1 MNTLR
6 KSLAVLVLGGTG
18 VAAWFVG
25 SNLVQDVKFAHARD
39 EVQDARQKLAT
50 AEGLSDVFRDVGKA
64 VEPSVVN
71 IEVHKTFKTGRQA
84 LPFDD
89 DTLKKFFPDR
99 KGDGQPELPEG
110 FGDGS
115 GDDDSSMEQVG
126 TGSGVIMETQGGSGF
141 ILTNNH
147 VAGGATDLT
156 VTLSDGRV
164 IKGNKVK
171 VLGADAKTDLAV
183 VEIKADNLIP
193 AVWGNSDKLE
203 RGEWIMA
210 FGSPFGYV
218 GSMTHG
224 IVSALHRQAGI
235 LAQQQGYENFIQ
247 VDAPINPGNSGGPLT
262 NVHGEV
268 VGINT
273 AIASK
278 SGGFQG
284 IGFAIPSN
292 QAKVIYAG
300 LKDHGKITRGWLG
313 VSISDVA
320 RDPALAKSFG
330 FDGSKG
336 VLVEEIMPKTPA
348 TGKLH
353 KGDIITALDGKS
365 VADVQELRNTVAA
378 TPPGTDLKFNVWRDN
393 KSVDVTVKIGEQ
405 PDNLMAMA
413 TRGRSDDPGP
423 RAPQSDKAAE
433 SLGLRLATP
442 SDELVQKYGLPDN
455 AQGAVVVRTA
465 PRSPA
470 SKAGLREGDLITQVG
485 SKSVSSAEEASNAIA
500 KLGTNPVRLSVT
512 NANGSR
518 FVLIEPDQQ

>member
-1 MNTLR
+1 MNSLR
-6 KSLAVLVLGGTG
+6 KSLAVLLLGGTG

-25 SNLVQDVKFAHARD
+25 SNLVQDVKFARARD
-39 EVQDARQKLAT
+39 EVQSTREQLAT
-50 AEGLSDVFRDVGKA
+50 VQDLSTVFRNVGKV

-71 IEVHKTFKTGRQA
+71 IEVHKSIKTGRQA

-99 KGDGQPELPEG
+99 NGQPDVPDG
-110 FGDGS
+110 FGDGN
-115 GDDDSSMEQVG
+115 GDDDNSLEQVG
-126 TGSGVIMETQGGSGF
+126 TGSGVIMEVQGGSGF

-156 VTLSDGRV
+156 VTLDDGRV

-183 VEIKADNLIP
+183 VEINADHLIP
-193 AVWGNSDKLE
+193 AQWGDSDKLE

-235 LAQQQGYENFIQ
+235 LASQQGYENFIQ

-262 NVHGEV
+262 NVRGEV

-273 AIASK
+273 AIASR

-284 IGFAIPSN
+284 IGFAIPSD

-313 VSISDVA
+313 VSISDVSH
-320 RDPALAKSFG
+320 DPALAQSFG
-330 FDGSKG
+330 FDGNKG
-336 VLVEEIMPKTPA
+336 VLVEETFPNTPA
-348 TGKLH
+348 TGRLK
-353 KGDIITALDGKS
+353 KGDIITQLDGKP
-365 VADVQELRNTVAA
+365 VDDVQELRNTVAL
-378 TPPGTDLKFNVWRDN
+378 TPPGTGMRFSVWRDN
-393 KSVDVTVKIGEQ
+393 KNQEVTVKIGEQ

-413 TRGRSDDPGP
+413 GRSRPEEDGAARGP
-423 RAPQSDKAAE
+423 QADRAAE
-433 SLGLRLATP
+433 ALGLRLVTP
-442 SDELVQKYGLPDN
+442 SEELEQKYGLDN
-455 AQGAVVVRTA
+455 AQGAIVTRVA

-470 SKAGLREGDLITQVG
+470 YKAGLREGDLITQVG
-485 SKSVSSAEEASNAIA
+485 NKSVSTAEDALNAIS
-500 KLGTNPVRLSVT
+500 KKGSNPVRLSVS
-512 NANGSR
+512 NAAGSR

>member
-6 KSLAVLVLGGTG
+6 KSLAVVVLGGTG

-25 SNLVQDVKFAHARD
+25 SNLVQDVKFARARD
-39 EVQDARQKLAT
+39 EVESTREQLSKAQD
-50 AEGLSDVFRDVGKA
+50 LSTVFRNVGKV

-71 IEVHKTFKTGRQA
+71 IEVHKTIKTGRQA

-99 KGDGQPELPEG
+99 KGDGQPDVPEG
-110 FGDGS
+110 FGDGN
-115 GDDDSSMEQVG
+115 GDDDNSLEQIG
-126 TGSGVIMETQGGSGF
+126 TGSGVIMEVKGGSGF

-156 VTLSDGRV
+156 VTLDDGRV

-183 VEIKADNLIP
+183 VEIKADHLIP
-193 AVWGNSDKLE
+193 AEWGDSDKLE

-262 NVHGEV
+262 NVQGQV

-284 IGFAIPSN
+284 IGFAIPSD
-292 QAKVIYAG
+292 QARVIYAG
-300 LKDHGKITRGWLG
+300 LRDHGKITRGWLG

-320 RDPALAKSFG
+320 RDPDLAKSFG
-330 FDGSKG
+330 FDGTKG
-336 VLVEEIMPKTPA
+336 VLVEESIPNTPA
-348 TGKLH
+348 TGKLK
-353 KGDIITALDGKS
+353 KGDIITELSGKP
-365 VADVQELRNTVAA
+365 VADVQELRNTVAVTA
-378 TPPGTDLKFNVWRDN
+378 PGTDLSFKVWRDN

-413 TRGRSDDPGP
+413 TRGRSDDQS
-423 RAPQSDKAAE
+423 RAPQSEKAAE
-433 SLGLRLATP
+433 LLGLRLATP
-442 SDELVQKYGLPDN
+442 TDELAQKYALPDN
-455 AQGAVVVRTA
+455 AQGAVVTRSA

-470 SKAGLREGDLITQVG
+470 YKAGLREGDLITQVG
-485 SKSVSSAEEASNAIA
+485 SKSVTSAEEASAAIS
-500 KLGTNPVRLSVT
+500 KQGTNPVRLSVT
-512 NANGSR
+512 NAAGSR
-518 FVLIEPDQQ
+518 FVLIEPNQQ